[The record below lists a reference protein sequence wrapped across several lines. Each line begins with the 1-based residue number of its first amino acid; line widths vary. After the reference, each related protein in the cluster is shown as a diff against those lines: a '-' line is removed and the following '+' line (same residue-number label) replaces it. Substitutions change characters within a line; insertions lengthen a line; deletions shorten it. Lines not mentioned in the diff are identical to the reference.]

1 MSEREA
7 AQKALE
13 AKKKAINQ
21 SAFDVMG
28 AFNKYY
34 NPNAEANKA
43 DSIPLGFGTSLSPTT
58 RADAVASFATT
69 QKPKGPT
76 AGSLQPAAQQSGFW
90 GKVFGAMEK
99 AYNFSSQVVSFG
111 LTLPEENNPLYQGG
125 FSFDNV
131 KNSWDAARQISPGRA
146 FVRTFAGTAID
157 DIEGLFSGVVK
168 TVSGGKL
175 SGADKFLQDHML
187 FAANDFNIY
196 DENQREKAFREQTI
210 GRFSSYGTD
219 VVARF
224 VIDPTIVVGKAI
236 KAYKAGAVAIKGAQE
251 LKGIMAGEVTGRKA
265 ERIKATFTDFLE
277 KTDGMNASDLFRVKA
292 IRESSNPAAFA
303 DVLADANK
311 IEDKL
316 MRHQAKADIIH
327 WAMGDASAA
336 NRLIQ
341 QHDNIAAKI
350 GQLQDEVI
358 SAKYLGKGYDP
369 KTKQFTLD
377 LVNEGAD
384 YENVIT
390 LAKGYEDE
398 LANITRKLNAEAVI
412 NPNVV
417 PKFGAI
423 DALRTGTGP
432 EVLANT
438 LNWANARSQEFIDV
452 RAGAAGAPMRV
463 LTGFFYKRPK
473 GWIDFTDNQS
483 VQTVDN
489 MLSRV
494 RGVSEQQRQIYVT
507 KIAQKTAEL
516 KAATDAGAKNALS
529 KEIKTLKKDLEQSI
543 FTVERRDALFD
554 KYVKALDP
562 SERASAYQEIEE
574 ELFATVA
581 RQFGYG
587 RDDVRKAWQAFSAG
601 RSKSHNIIRE
611 RAYTGAIDPATGAP
625 AGSKIAPI
633 VGDEASYIIP
643 LPLNE
648 TQLVKQ
654 LPTLDIDSMYNV
666 LNKYTRAQRFEK
678 GGKVYNTYRGGK
690 QAADELVEGLDTLLK
705 FEVLARLGYP
715 VRNVTE
721 GSGRILFTVGP
732 MALINRAAAGSR
744 NIIANRFKGSTP
756 EQVFKW
762 HSDTLLRTKK
772 QELEMMLDN
781 VDDPIQIQREIDE
794 IDKMLEGTIKKKDKY
809 GLGLFKIQVGDEIIT
824 YEDALGATPERARYI
839 QEKFIANASQV
850 MDNTFSTASKRLK
863 NVYETNGDFVV
874 IKGSDAM
881 WEDAYYRVVN
891 RQVRNSKITK
901 ILLQNKPREQLI
913 NEAEDFLLSTADG
926 RKIMKNL
933 AMGRDA
939 RAIAEANMMNVD
951 NLFPSWISPEF
962 KAIAN
967 ERAITLDDIKKYF
980 GTDSTRRPDVNAAQ
994 IGAANGTGAFSRA
1007 WNGFLDNFYQY
1018 MGEIPESELV
1028 RNPLFIDLYRK
1039 RMAAS
1044 VQNAIES
1051 VPGNSVSPAYM
1062 RKLENSARQ
1071 WARAEMRR
1079 TLYDTSERVS
1089 AASTL
1094 KYVFPFF
1101 GAFADVAEKWGK
1113 ILINDPSVLRKLE
1126 TTYMSPDRMG
1136 MTEERDGRTYINFPG
1151 EWAKRLSFGL
1161 VDRPVA
1167 IPKASLNLIFQGG
1180 AWWNPGAGWFVQYPA
1195 SVLVKNIPDLERN
1208 KIVKEILPYGADG
1221 TGWKD
1226 LVVQS
1231 AGARKIMAIFDPE
1244 DPMRM
1249 NLTVLV
1255 AAEENAKYDQGLRG
1269 TTPTAKEIN
1278 DKVKNILALE
1288 AAARLV
1294 LPFATNTRSPYQFY
1308 IDEYHKMRQ
1317 EDPINASENFYNKY
1331 GDDYYAFTTS
1341 LSKNN
1346 TGIAAT
1352 IEADKRANQLSD
1364 LIAKNPDY
1372 GWFIV
1377 GDANAGEFSPT
1388 VYKKQRE
1395 MAVAPGS
1402 TTKFRESQDPYQALK
1417 ETNAE
1422 KGWINYNKGMDIIE
1436 AQRIARGLKSLN
1448 SKGAEDL
1455 KAMKEEFIADLEA
1468 ENPDWAAIR
1477 GKIDTQKVY
1486 NFLKF
1491 AQETTKDSRLASR
1504 NDMKTMAEY
1513 LEGRQWIVDA
1523 LKQRPSQN
1531 IDNPANADL
1540 RQAWDE
1546 FTGDLIDQDIT
1557 FNRIFTRYLEKDD
1570 LRKGL

>member
-1 MSEREA
+1 MTEP
-7 AQKALE
+7 
-13 AKKKAINQ
+13 KK
-21 SAFDVMG
+21 SAFDAVGAANNYINAKNMANPALSVPFDMG
-28 AFNKYY
+28 TAVNSSQRTGLI
-34 NPNAEANKA
+34 NSLNAPKKPVVTEA
-43 DSIPLGFGTSLSPTT
+43 
-58 RADAVASFATT
+58 
-69 QKPKGPT
+69 Q
-76 AGSLQPAAQQSGFW
+76 LQPAAQNSGFW
-90 GKVFGAMEK
+90 SKIFAGMEK

-131 KNSWDAARQISPGRA
+131 KNSWNAARQISPGRA

-196 DENQREKAFREQTI
+196 DEAQREKAFREQTV
-210 GRFSSYGTD
+210 GRFSSYSTD

-224 VIDPTIVVGKAI
+224 VIDPTMIVGKAV
-236 KAYKAGAVAIKGAQE
+236 KVYKAGAVTIKGAQE
-251 LKGIMAGEVTGRKA
+251 LKGIMAGEITGRNAK
-265 ERIKATFTDFLE
+265 RVKATFTDFLE
-277 KTDGMNASDLFRVKA
+277 KTDGMNATDLFRVKA
-292 IRESSNPAAFA
+292 IRESSNPASFA
-303 DVLADANK
+303 DVLAEANK

-341 QHDNIAAKI
+341 QHDNIAARI
-350 GQLQDEVI
+350 GQLQDEVVN
-358 SAKYLGKGYDP
+358 AKYLGKGYDP

-384 YENVIT
+384 YENVTT
-390 LAKGYEDE
+390 LANQFEQEMLDIQK
-398 LANITRKLNAEAVI
+398 KLSTEAIISPNA
-412 NPNVV
+412 V

-423 DALRTGTGP
+423 DTLRTGTGP
-432 EVLANT
+432 EILANN
-438 LNWANARSQEFIDV
+438 LKWANARSQEFIDL
-452 RAGAAGAPMRV
+452 RAGASGGVYRV

-483 VQTVDN
+483 VQTLDN

-494 RGVSEQQRQIYVT
+494 RGVSDQQQQIYT
-507 KIAQKTAEL
+507 SKIAAKTNEL
-516 KAATDAGAKNALS
+516 KAATDPDIKKALS
-529 KEIKTLKKDLEQSI
+529 SEIKGLKKDLEQAT
-543 FTVERRDALFD
+543 FTVARRDELFN
-554 KYVKALDP
+554 KYIQAIDP
-562 SERASAYQEIEE
+562 TDRARVYQEIEE

-587 RDDVRKAWQAFSAG
+587 RDDVRKAWQAFSTG
-601 RSKSHNIIRE
+601 RSKAHNLIRE
-611 RAYTGAIDPATGAP
+611 RAYTGAKDPITGGAAGGKPAP
-625 AGSKIAPI
+625 V
-633 VGDEASYIIP
+633 VGDEMPYIIP

-648 TQLVKQ
+648 TQLAKQ
-654 LPTLDIDSMYNV
+654 LPTLDIDAMYNV
-666 LNKYTRAQRFEK
+666 LNKYTRAQRFER
-678 GGKVYNTYRGGK
+678 GGKVYGAFRGGK
-690 QAADELVEGLDTLLK
+690 QAADELVENLDTLLK

-721 GSGRILFTVGP
+721 GSMRILTTVGP
-732 MALINRAAAGSR
+732 MAIINRAAGGSKA
-744 NIIANRFKGSTP
+744 IMANRFKNASVD
-756 EQVFKW
+756 EVFKW
-762 HSDTLLRTKK
+762 HDDTLLRTKK
-772 QELEMMLDN
+772 AELQMMLDN
-781 VDDPIQIQREIDE
+781 ADDPIQIQREIDE
-794 IDKMLEGTIKKKDKY
+794 IDKMLDGTIKKKDKY
-809 GLGLFKIQVGDEIIT
+809 GLGLQRIQIGDEIIT

-839 QEKFIANASQV
+839 QDKFITNAAQI
-850 MDNTFSTASKRLK
+850 MDNTFSSSSKRLK
-863 NVYETNGDFVV
+863 NTYETTGDFVV
-874 IKGSDAM
+874 IKGSDVN
-881 WEDAYYRVVN
+881 WENAYERVVN
-891 RQVRNSKITK
+891 RQVRNSQLTK

-913 NEAEDFLLSTADG
+913 DEAEDFLLGTADG

-939 RAIAEANMMNVD
+939 RAIAEANMLNVE
-951 NLFPSWISPEF
+951 NLFPSWVSPKL

-967 ERAITLDDIKKYF
+967 ERAITAKDIEKYF
-980 GTDSTRRPDVNAAQ
+980 GADATRRPDVNAAQ
-994 IGAANGTGAFSRA
+994 VGAANGTGSAMRM
-1007 WNGFLDNFYQY
+1007 WGNFLDNFYHY
-1018 MGEIPESELV
+1018 MGEVPESELV
-1028 RNPLFIDLYRK
+1028 RNPLFVDLYRK

-1051 VPGNSVSPAYM
+1051 VPGNSISPAYM

-1113 ILINDPSVLRKLE
+1113 IILNDPSVIRKLE
-1126 TTYMSPDRMG
+1126 TVYSSPDRMG

-1195 SVLVKNIPDLERN
+1195 SVLVKKIPSLEQTALVR
-1208 KIVKEILPYGADG
+1208 EILPYGADG

-1231 AGARKIMAIFDPE
+1231 AGARKVMALFDSE
-1244 DPMRM
+1244 NPMRM

-1255 AAEENAKYDQGLRG
+1255 AAEENAKYDQGLRENA
-1269 TTPTAKEIN
+1269 PSAKEIDN
-1278 DKVKNILALE
+1278 KVKNILALE
-1288 AAARLV
+1288 AAARFV
-1294 LPFATNTRSPYQFY
+1294 LPFATNTRSPYQLY
-1308 IDEYHKMRQ
+1308 IDEYHKLREQ
-1317 EDPINASENFYNKY
+1317 DPTTAAEKFYEKY
-1331 GDDYYAFTTS
+1331 GDEYYAFTTS

-1346 TGIAAT
+1346 TGISAT
-1352 IEADKRANQLSD
+1352 IEADKRSKELAD
-1364 LIAKNPDY
+1364 LIAKNPEY
-1372 GWFIV
+1372 GWFVV
-1377 GDANAGEFSPT
+1377 GDANAGTFSPT
-1388 VYKKQRE
+1388 VYQKQRE

-1402 TTKFRESQDPYQALK
+1402 TMKFRESQDPYQAIK

-1422 KGWINYNKGMDIIE
+1422 KGWIEYNKGMDLLE
-1436 AQRIARGLKSLN
+1436 AERINRGLKSLN

-1455 KAMKEEFIADLEA
+1455 KAAKEQFIAELSN
-1468 ENPDWAAIR
+1468 ENPDWASVR

-1491 AQETTKDSRLASR
+1491 AQQTSKDSRLANR
-1504 NDMKTMAEY
+1504 NDMKTMTEY
-1513 LEGRQWIVDA
+1513 LQGRDWIIQQLA
-1523 LKQRPSQN
+1523 QRSSQN
-1531 IDNPANADL
+1531 IDNPENLDL
-1540 RQAWDE
+1540 RQAWDA
-1546 FTGDLIDQDIT
+1546 FTGELIDQDIT
-1557 FNRIFTRYLEKDD
+1557 FNRVFTRYLEKDD